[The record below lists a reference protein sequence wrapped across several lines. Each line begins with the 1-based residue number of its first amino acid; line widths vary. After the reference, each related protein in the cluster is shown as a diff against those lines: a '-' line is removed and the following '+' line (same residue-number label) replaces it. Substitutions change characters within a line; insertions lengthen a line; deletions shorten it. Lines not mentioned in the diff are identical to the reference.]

1 MTKIR
6 YLLFDLDDTIYTDT
20 TGLFVEVK
28 ERIETWLS
36 QALEISL
43 EQARTL
49 RSAYYRAY
57 GTTMSGLQ
65 HHHPEA
71 DIDAYLEDVHRVD
84 VTRYLSPNP
93 ALAEMLGR
101 FPVEKMIFTN
111 ATADWADRVLQQL
124 GVRDCFSQIV
134 DVRALG
140 YVTKPFPEAYQ
151 RLLAQLHVPG
161 EACVL
166 VDDQARNLKAGAE
179 FGMRTILVRPG
190 VSPEDGVEFTVS
202 DVLEIGPILE
212 TLLPLQGA

>member
-1 MTKIR
+1 MAKIR

-28 ERIETWLS
+28 ERIEGWLS

-43 EQARTL
+43 EQAKTL

-71 DIDAYLEDVHRVD
+71 DINAYLEDVHRVD
-84 VTRYLSPNP
+84 VSRYLRPNP
-93 ALAEMLGR
+93 ALAELLGR
-101 FPVEKMIFTN
+101 FSVEKVIFTN
-111 ATADWADRVLQQL
+111 ATTDWAERVLQQL

-134 DVRALG
+134 DVRAVD
-140 YVTKPFPEAYQ
+140 YVSKPFPEAYQ
-151 RLLAQLHVPG
+151 RLLARLNVPG

-166 VDDQARNLKAGAE
+166 VDDQVRNLKAGAE
-179 FGMRTILVRPG
+179 FGMRTILVRAG
-190 VSPEDGVEFTVS
+190 VLPEDGVEFAVS
-202 DVLEIGPILE
+202 DILEIGPILE
-212 TLLPLQGA
+212 ELLPL